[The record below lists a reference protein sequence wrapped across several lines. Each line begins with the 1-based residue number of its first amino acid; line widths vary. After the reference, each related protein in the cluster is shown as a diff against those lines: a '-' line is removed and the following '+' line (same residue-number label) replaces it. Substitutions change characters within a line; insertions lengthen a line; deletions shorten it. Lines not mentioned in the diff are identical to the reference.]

1 MPFWLMGPRQGPS
14 PSPSSARL
22 HYRGGR
28 HNQTSLSASCQLRAV
43 VPSDSLLGIPGSP
56 LWRAVLIIP
65 NPHDGG
71 RNRKSL
77 VSVGL
82 LASFPSSLLRGFYGF
97 KWRRELPLRLWL
109 PSPWT
114 GKRGFSPPRGVG
126 TAVPCAGA
134 VG

>member
-14 PSPSSARL
+14 PCPSSARL
-22 HYRGGR
+22 HYQGGR
-28 HNQTSLSASCQLRAV
+28 HNQTSLSASWQLRAV

-77 VSVGL
+77 VSVGF
-82 LASFPSSLLRGFYGF
+82 LASFPSFLLRGFYGF
-97 KWRRELPLRLWL
+97 KWRRELP
-109 PSPWT
+109 
-114 GKRGFSPPRGVG
+114 
-126 TAVPCAGA
+126 
-134 VG
+134 